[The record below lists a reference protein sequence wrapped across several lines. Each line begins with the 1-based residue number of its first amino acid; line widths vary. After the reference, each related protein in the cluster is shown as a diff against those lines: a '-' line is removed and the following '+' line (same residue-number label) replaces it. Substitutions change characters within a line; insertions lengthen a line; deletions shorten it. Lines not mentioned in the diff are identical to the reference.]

1 MKAIL
6 IKPRLNEAFKVV
18 QPLPALTSPPSVD
31 LHYAAAPRFDVTWR
45 ATEPTRNSAG
55 AVALDAAGKGAGGR
69 GPRLSAVAALAGV
82 VQSCAAMTNLPSHG
96 AGPHALEARLIG

>member
-18 QPLPALTSPPSVD
+18 QPLPVLTSPPPFD
-31 LHYAAAPRFDVTWR
+31 LQYTAAPRFDVTWR
-45 ATEPTRNSAG
+45 ATEPTRNSAH
-55 AVALDAAGKGAGGR
+55 ALALDAAGKGPGERGR
-69 GPRLSAVAALAGV
+69 RLSTLAGV

-96 AGPHALEARLIG
+96 AGPHALEARLIA